1 MNIVIQ
7 LDETRYRLATEAG
20 DEGPI
25 VDYGEQATL
34 TTSVGKYLAMID
46 DPDEEASFK
55 VFQII
60 PKPGENPRLDPVP
73 FTSEDVEF
81 DDEEEEEEEE
91 TSTEEEETDGDPD
104 SDDGEDDDGE
114 DDGEEPAKGD
124 DD

>member
-7 LDETRYRLATEAG
+7 LDETSYRLATEEG

-46 DPDEEASFK
+46 DPDDEASFK
-55 VFQII
+55 VFQIV

-73 FTSEDVEF
+73 FTSEEVEF
-81 DDEEEEEEEE
+81 DDEDEEEEESEE
-91 TSTEEEETDGDPD
+91 TSMEE
-104 SDDGEDDDGE
+104 EDDDDPDAG
-114 DDGEEPAKGD
+114 GEESAEGD